1 MRIFTLQTTPSTQE
15 LAKTLK
21 QEFSDQYSYD
31 LFGLDKE
38 KSIIVSKSIFVG
50 VQISKKNNE
59 ITLQGMPAS
68 VPTWLLY
75 LADIITTG
83 GIVSLIFRSSW
94 IKFENEIRSFL
105 MKKYNQEVIL

>member
-1 MRIFTLQTTPSTQE
+1 MRIFKLKTIPSTQE
-15 LAKTLK
+15 LAETLK
-21 QEFSDQYSYD
+21 EEFSDQYSYGM
-31 LFGLDKE
+31 FGLDCD
-38 KSIIVSKSIFVG
+38 SIIVSKSIFVG

-75 LADIITTG
+75 VADLVSTG

-94 IKFENEIRSFL
+94 IKFENEIRAFL
-105 MKKYNQEVIL
+105 IQKYNQEVIS